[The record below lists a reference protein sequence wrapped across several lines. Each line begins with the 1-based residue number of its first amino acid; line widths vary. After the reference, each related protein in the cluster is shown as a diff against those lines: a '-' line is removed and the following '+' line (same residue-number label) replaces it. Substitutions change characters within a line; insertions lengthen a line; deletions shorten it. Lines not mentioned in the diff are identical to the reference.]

1 MNAPTG
7 ERYPVKASPY
17 SSHSRIVE
25 MCGDGR
31 GRRVLDVGCARG
43 HLGSLLLGKGWA
55 VTGIEPDPDDAAVAR
70 NAGLEVVVAPA
81 EQALSGLA
89 NRHDVIVFADVL
101 EHMVDPAAVLSAA
114 VPLLERGGRIIISMP
129 NVAHLTTRLQ
139 LLFGSFTY
147 TDRGILD
154 RTHLRFY
161 TRRTVRS
168 LVEGCG
174 LTVVRMTATP
184 APIEEVLPVLLR
196 SRILRPILAL
206 GALAARIRPSLLGYQ
221 FIIVAERP

>member
-7 ERYPVKASPY
+7 ERYPMKASPY

-25 MCGDGR
+25 LCGEGR
-31 GRRVLDVGCARG
+31 GRRLLDVGCARG
-43 HLGSLLLGKGWA
+43 HLGSLLQGRGWS

-70 NAGLEVVVAPA
+70 NAGLEVVVGSA
-81 EQALSGLA
+81 EEVFAGLEH
-89 NRHDVIVFADVL
+89 RQDVIVFADVL

-114 VPLLERGGRIIISMP
+114 VPLLEPGGRIIISIP
-129 NVAHLTTRLQ
+129 NVAHLTTRFQ

-174 LTVVRMTATP
+174 LTVARMTATP
-184 APIEEVLPVLLR
+184 APIEEVIPALLR
-196 SRILRPILAL
+196 SRILRPILAI
-206 GALAARIRPSLLGYQ
+206 GALAARVRPSLLGYQ